1 MNNWTDLVVSLAVA
15 AVPIIG
21 AWISKQL
28 LANKQALTLVKVLG
42 PLANAAVTAAEQL
55 GVTQAIDGAVKKST
69 AIQAVKDGL
78 KSLGFTSTDEQT
90 IANAVEK
97 AFADLKDSLAETYP
111 QREGIQ
117 VTDLQYYP
125 HFAYAN
131 SADGTVDFST
141 KDSLGKSYM
150 GVYFSYDQEDSN
162 DPSKYQWTKLV
173 GPSYGDPVGAEGPK
187 GESTTQAAPSSVAPV
202 ASEEAK

>member
-55 GVTQAIDGAVKKST
+55 GVTQVIDGAVKKST

-90 IANAVEK
+90 IANAVEQSY
-97 AFADLKDSLAETYP
+97 ADLKDSLAETYP
-111 QREGIQ
+111 QK
-117 VTDLQYYP
+117 
-125 HFAYAN
+125 
-131 SADGTVDFST
+131 TVD
-141 KDSLGKSYM
+141 
-150 GVYFSYDQEDSN
+150 QEASN
-162 DPSKYQWTKLV
+162 QDRV
-173 GPSYGDPVGAEGPK
+173 AAAA
-187 GESTTQAAPSSVAPV
+187 QAAADAVKAQLAPSSVAPQ
-202 ASEEAK
+202 K

>member
-1 MNNWTDLVVSLAVA
+1 MNNWTELLVSLAVA

-55 GVTQAIDGAVKKST
+55 GVTQAIDGEVKKST

-111 QREGIQ
+111 QK
-117 VTDLQYYP
+117 T
-125 HFAYAN
+125 A
-131 SADGTVDFST
+131 
-141 KDSLGKSYM
+141 
-150 GVYFSYDQEDSN
+150 DQEASNQDKVAAAASGCRSAVKAQLAPDS
-162 DPSKYQWTKLV
+162 
-173 GPSYGDPVGAEGPK
+173 
-187 GESTTQAAPSSVAPV
+187 AAPQQ
-202 ASEEAK
+202 

>member
-55 GVTQAIDGAVKKST
+55 GVTDKLSGALKKSAAIEAVKNS
-69 AIQAVKDGL
+69 L
-78 KSLGFTSTDEQT
+78 KSLGFTKADEQT

-97 AFADLKDSLAETYP
+97 AYADLKDSLAETYP
-111 QREGIQ
+111 QK
-117 VTDLQYYP
+117 
-125 HFAYAN
+125 
-131 SADGTVDFST
+131 TVD
-141 KDSLGKSYM
+141 
-150 GVYFSYDQEDSN
+150 QEASN
-162 DPSKYQWTKLV
+162 QDKV
-173 GPSYGDPVGAEGPK
+173 AAAA
-187 GESTTQAAPSSVAPV
+187 QAAADAVKAQLAPDSVAPQQ
-202 ASEEAK
+202 

>member
-1 MNNWTDLVVSLAVA
+1 MNNWTELLVSLAVA

-21 AWISKQL
+21 TWISKQL

-55 GVTQAIDGAVKKST
+55 GVTKAIDGAAKKSA

-78 KSLGFTSTDEQT
+78 KSVGFTNTDEQT

-111 QREGIQ
+111 QK
-117 VTDLQYYP
+117 
-125 HFAYAN
+125 
-131 SADGTVDFST
+131 TVD
-141 KDSLGKSYM
+141 
-150 GVYFSYDQEDSN
+150 QEASN
-162 DPSKYQWTKLV
+162 QDKI
-173 GPSYGDPVGAEGPK
+173 AAAA
-187 GESTTQAAPSSVAPV
+187 QAAADAVKNLSSIF
-202 ASEEAK
+202 

>member
-1 MNNWTDLVVSLAVA
+1 MNNWTELLVSLAVA

-55 GVTQAIDGAVKKST
+55 GVTDKLSGELKKSAAIEAVKNS
-69 AIQAVKDGL
+69 L
-78 KSLGFTSTDEQT
+78 KSLGFTKADEQT

-111 QREGIQ
+111 QK
-117 VTDLQYYP
+117 
-125 HFAYAN
+125 
-131 SADGTVDFST
+131 TVD
-141 KDSLGKSYM
+141 
-150 GVYFSYDQEDSN
+150 QEASN
-162 DPSKYQWTKLV
+162 QDKV
-173 GPSYGDPVGAEGPK
+173 AAAA
-187 GESTTQAAPSSVAPV
+187 QATADAVKAQLAPSSVAPQQ
-202 ASEEAK
+202 

>member
-1 MNNWTDLVVSLAVA
+1 MNNWIDLVVSLAVA
-15 AVPIIG
+15 AIPIIG

-97 AFADLKDSLAETYP
+97 AYADLKDSLAETYP
-111 QREGIQ
+111 KREGIQ
-117 VTDLQYYP
+117 VTNLQYYP
-125 HFAYAN
+125 HVAYAN

-141 KDSLGKSYM
+141 KDPLGKSYI
-150 GVYFSYDQEDSN
+150 GAYFSYDQEDSN
-162 DPSKYQWTKLV
+162 DPSKYQWTKLA
-173 GPSYGDPVGAEGPK
+173 GPSYRDPVGPVGAEGPK
-187 GESTTQAAPSSVAPV
+187 GESATQLAPDSVAPQQ
-202 ASEEAK
+202 

>member
-1 MNNWTDLVVSLAVA
+1 MNVSERKKIIMNNWTDLVVSIAVA

-55 GVTQAIDGAVKKST
+55 GVTQAIDGAAKKST

-78 KSLGFTSTDEQT
+78 KSLGFTSADDQT

-111 QREGIQ
+111 QK
-117 VTDLQYYP
+117 
-125 HFAYAN
+125 
-131 SADGTVDFST
+131 TVDVSAKAVADEV
-141 KDSLGKSYM
+141 KDRLAK
-150 GVYFSYDQEDSN
+150 
-162 DPSKYQWTKLV
+162 K
-173 GPSYGDPVGAEGPK
+173 
-187 GESTTQAAPSSVAPV
+187 
-202 ASEEAK
+202 EAK

>member
-28 LANKQALTLVKVLG
+28 LANKQALTLVKVLV

-55 GVTQAIDGAVKKST
+55 GVTQAIDGTVKKST
-69 AIQAVKDGL
+69 AVQAVKDGL
-78 KSLGFTSTDEQT
+78 KSLGFTNTDDQT

-111 QREGIQ
+111 QK
-117 VTDLQYYP
+117 
-125 HFAYAN
+125 
-131 SADGTVDFST
+131 TVD
-141 KDSLGKSYM
+141 
-150 GVYFSYDQEDSN
+150 QEASN
-162 DPSKYQWTKLV
+162 QDKV
-173 GPSYGDPVGAEGPK
+173 AAAA
-187 GESTTQAAPSSVAPV
+187 QAAADAVKAQLSPTSVSPQQ
-202 ASEEAK
+202 

>member
-1 MNNWTDLVVSLAVA
+1 MNNWTELLVSLAVA

-55 GVTQAIDGAVKKST
+55 GVTQAIDGALKKSA
-69 AIQAVKDGL
+69 AIEAVKNSL

-97 AFADLKDSLAETYP
+97 AYADLKDSLAETYP
-111 QREGIQ
+111 KREGIQ

-125 HFAYAN
+125 HVAYAN

-141 KDSLGKSYM
+141 KDPLGKSYI
-150 GVYFSYDQEDSN
+150 GAYFSYDQEDSN
-162 DPSKYQWTKLV
+162 DPSKYQWTKMV
-173 GPSYGDPVGAEGPK
+173 GPSYRDPVGEGGPK
-187 GESTTQAAPSSVAPV
+187 GESATQTAPSSVAPQQ
-202 ASEEAK
+202 

>member
-1 MNNWTDLVVSLAVA
+1 MNNWTELVVSLAVA

-28 LANKQALTLVKVLG
+28 LANKQALALVKVLG

-78 KSLGFTSTDEQT
+78 KSLGFTSTDEKT

-97 AFADLKDSLAETYP
+97 SYADLKDSLAEAYLQKKDDVETKL
-111 QREGIQ
+111 
-117 VTDLQYYP
+117 TDTP
-125 HFAYAN
+125 AP
-131 SADGTVDFST
+131 ADGG
-141 KDSLGKSYM
+141 DSS
-150 GVYFSYDQEDSN
+150 
-162 DPSKYQWTKLV
+162 
-173 GPSYGDPVGAEGPK
+173 
-187 GESTTQAAPSSVAPV
+187 AAQV
-202 ASEEAK
+202 

>member
-1 MNNWTDLVVSLAVA
+1 

-97 AFADLKDSLAETYP
+97 AYADLKDSLAETYP
-111 QREGIQ
+111 KREGIQ

-125 HFAYAN
+125 HVAYAN

-141 KDSLGKSYM
+141 KDPLGKSYM
-150 GVYFSYDQEDSN
+150 GAYFSYDQEDSN

-173 GPSYGDPVGAEGPK
+173 GPSYG
-187 GESTTQAAPSSVAPV
+187 ESATQAAPSSVAPQQ
-202 ASEEAK
+202 

>member
-1 MNNWTDLVVSLAVA
+1 MNNWTELLVSFAVA

-28 LANKQALTLVKVLG
+28 MANKQALTLIQVLS

-78 KSLGFTSTDEQT
+78 KSLGFTSADEQT

-111 QREGIQ
+111 QK
-117 VTDLQYYP
+117 
-125 HFAYAN
+125 
-131 SADGTVDFST
+131 TVDQ
-141 KDSLGKSYM
+141 D
-150 GVYFSYDQEDSN
+150 E
-162 DPSKYQWTKLV
+162 
-173 GPSYGDPVGAEGPK
+173 
-187 GESTTQAAPSSVAPV
+187 V
-202 ASEEAK
+202 ASTQTTVTTDGGDSSAAQV

>member
-15 AVPIIG
+15 AIPIIG

-28 LANKQALTLVKVLG
+28 LANKQALALVKVLG

-55 GVTQAIDGAVKKST
+55 GVTKAIDGAVKKST

-90 IANAVEK
+90 IANAVEQSY
-97 AFADLKDSLAETYP
+97 ANLKDSLAETYS
-111 QREGIQ
+111 QK
-117 VTDLQYYP
+117 
-125 HFAYAN
+125 
-131 SADGTVDFST
+131 TVD
-141 KDSLGKSYM
+141 
-150 GVYFSYDQEDSN
+150 QEASSQD
-162 DPSKYQWTKLV
+162 KVAAAAQAA
-173 GPSYGDPVGAEGPK
+173 AEAVK
-187 GESTTQAAPSSVAPV
+187 AQLAPSSVTPV